1 MEKEARGIDPLVSG
15 GSKMFE
21 KLRTVIRSHITCF
34 RIIVVAL
41 LVVLIA
47 SVQADCQMRLH
58 IARTDLVADTVS
70 QMPIM
75 LDNIRYDVENP
86 SSGAGAERI
95 YDVKW
100 SYLLSCYRR
109 WYDLN
114 MIGKTYPV
122 GLQLAHVIS
131 VVESGD
137 EQKKELLRFLDEA
150 EAIVTDPEGTF
161 EFDEFETLFQTI
173 CRIEELDT

>member
-1 MEKEARGIDPLVSG
+1 
-15 GSKMFE
+15 MFE

-58 IARTDLVADTVS
+58 IARTDLVADTVR

-86 SSGAGAERI
+86 PSGAGAERI
-95 YDVKW
+95 YDVNW

-114 MIGKTYPV
+114 MTGKTYPV

-137 EQKKELLRFLDEA
+137 EQKKEELLRILDEA
-150 EAIVTDPEGTF
+150 EAIVTDPEGAF